1 MKQLKR
7 AAACLLAGVVLV
19 GLIAQVPA
27 SADETIF
34 QMAVNDR
41 FLEMSAGTMPFRSE
55 GVPYIP
61 YIMFDRNV
69 TGVRLG
75 LSTFITQTDS
85 EYSLTIYSVGG
96 TLRFDLL
103 RGTCMDQN
111 TGEAMNMRAISRNGM
126 IFLPLGSVCRY
137 FGLSSDLTPTSYGT
151 LLRVVNGQQ
160 TYDTNKFIEVAT
172 ATGRLQERY
181 NEYLRSQS
189 AAAQTPSPSLSPSAP
204 VPSPSESGGPD
215 KQGVPLYLAIQC
227 TDGGGLEAMLDL
239 LDRNGYRALFLFPA
253 EALEDREPLVRR
265 VVGSGHA
272 LGLLAPGDSL
282 EEVQGALE
290 EGSRLLE
297 RTLRLR
303 THTVLAQGASRQVRE
318 ALNQTGWTCWTGN
331 VNGLPDGR
339 GQTGR
344 GSAILEAAQSRRGSV
359 CITLDDSAASSGV
372 LSYILPRLRTEG
384 YDIRLAVETE
394 L

>member
-1 MKQLKR
+1 MKQLRR
-7 AAACLLAGVVLV
+7 AAACLLAAVLLT

-41 FLEMSAGTMPFRSE
+41 FLEMTAGTMPFRSE

-111 TGEAMNMRAISRNGM
+111 TGESMNMRAISRNGM

-181 NEYLRSQS
+181 NEYQRGQS
-189 AAAQTPSPSLSPSAP
+189 AATSTPTPTPTPTSTLTVTPTPLPT
-204 VPSPSESGGPD
+204 ETGDQPD
-215 KQGVPLYLAIQC
+215 RQIG
-227 TDGGGLEAMLDL
+227 
-239 LDRNGYRALFLFPA
+239 RAH
-253 EALEDREPLVRR
+253 V
-265 VVGSGHA
+265 
-272 LGLLAPGDSL
+272 
-282 EEVQGALE
+282 
-290 EGSRLLE
+290 
-297 RTLRLR
+297 
-303 THTVLAQGASRQVRE
+303 
-318 ALNQTGWTCWTGN
+318 
-331 VNGLPDGR
+331 
-339 GQTGR
+339 
-344 GSAILEAAQSRRGSV
+344 
-359 CITLDDSAASSGV
+359 
-372 LSYILPRLRTEG
+372 
-384 YDIRLAVETE
+384 
-394 L
+394 